1 MSLESAHQ
9 FLDDVKTGKSEID
22 MKELEA
28 IEKDSDKLNHVL
40 SKGYDFTA
48 EEVIE
53 ASNESNFHGKKIT
66 MEGAQLVAGGKAVDW
81 VTGPTST
88 AAAIGACCGDTPF

>member
-66 MEGAQLVAGGKAVDW
+66 MEGAQLVAGGKAVNW
-81 VTGPTST
+81 TIGGAGC
-88 AAAIGACCGDTPF
+88 AAAATASACA

>member
-1 MSLESAHQ
+1 MSLESARQ

-22 MKELEA
+22 MKEIEA
-28 IEKDSDKLNHVL
+28 IEKNSDKLNHVL

-53 ASNESNFHGKKIT
+53 ASNKSNFHGKKIT
-66 MEGAQLVAGGKAVDW
+66 MEGAQLVAGGTAVNW
-81 VTGPTST
+81 ITPTEAACAAQSAT
-88 AAAIGACCGDTPF
+88 AAACA